1 MHLLDESGQW
11 RPDYLDQSVVPGA
24 VRVHVLTQV
33 ALCRADQQFFV
44 RPRDIRMVLAYARAF
59 GPSRMLRKVR
69 SRQAETVRNDAWLS
83 VGIGRLGD
91 VGETDIDGQDGD
103 LVGFV
108 ATSAPRGVER
118 VVLPEALVWKLSGP
132 DDIERRRVH
141 YVSGV
146 SLARDFGVEVAEV
159 LSSLAGWQ
167 PETLVQP
174 ALDGA
179 MKARIA
185 KVVLSPPSSWMSTEE
200 RPPESSVRE
209 RAEGVPFPGI
219 GRVTTCSATASTP
232 R

>member
-1 MHLLDESGQW
+1 MSGPAGWSTLGGGSSWAAPLVCVIGCRGYDNSTVVATGLGGCGWRSGGTVSGPSRKELNTVHLLDESGQW

-108 ATSAPRGVER
+108 ATSAPPRGGASGPSRGV
-118 VVLPEALVWKLSGP
+118 
-132 DDIERRRVH
+132 
-141 YVSGV
+141 
-146 SLARDFGVEVAEV
+146 GVEV
-159 LSSLAGWQ
+159 
-167 PETLVQP
+167 
-174 ALDGA
+174 
-179 MKARIA
+179 
-185 KVVLSPPSSWMSTEE
+185 
-200 RPPESSVRE
+200 VRS
-209 RAEGVPFPGI
+209 R
-219 GRVTTCSATASTP
+219 
-232 R
+232 